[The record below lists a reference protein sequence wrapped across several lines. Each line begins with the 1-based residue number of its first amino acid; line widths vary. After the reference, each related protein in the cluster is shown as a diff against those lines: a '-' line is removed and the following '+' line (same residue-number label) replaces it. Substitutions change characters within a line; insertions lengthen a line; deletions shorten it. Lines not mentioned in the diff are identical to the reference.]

1 MQTESMRVLVV
12 EDDARMASLLE
23 RGLSEEGYQ
32 VVVARDGLEGLSM
45 ARAAGFDLILLDVML
60 PGIDGMEVVRRL
72 RAAGR
77 RTPVLMLTA
86 RDSCA
91 DIVAGLDLG
100 ADDYLTKPFA
110 FDELL
115 ARVRAAARR
124 GPAAQSV
131 VLAAGRVT
139 LNTSSR
145 DARVDGVPVPLTRTE
160 YLILELL
167 MRRSGQVVPRET
179 IIEEVWG
186 YDREV
191 ESNTLDAFMKMLR
204 AKVDTNP
211 AERLIRTVRGVG
223 YIVQGEGE

>member
-1 MQTESMRVLVV
+1 
-12 EDDARMASLLE
+12 MASLLA
-23 RGLSEEGYQ
+23 RGLGEEGYQ
-32 VVVARDGLEGLSM
+32 VAVAHDGMEGLSM
-45 ARAAGFDLILLDVML
+45 AQTAGLDLILLDVML

-72 RAAGR
+72 RAAGH

-124 GPAAQSV
+124 GPAAKSV

-145 DARVDGVPVPLTRTE
+145 EACVDGVPVALTRTE

-167 MRRSGQVVPRET
+167 MRRAGQVVPRET

-186 YDREV
+186 FDRDV

>member
-1 MQTESMRVLVV
+1 MQTEIMRILVV
-12 EDDARMASLLE
+12 EDDVRMAGLLE
-23 RGLSEEGYQ
+23 RGLGEEGYQ
-32 VVVARDGLEGLSM
+32 VAVARDGAEGLGM
-45 ARAAGFDLILLDVML
+45 ARAAEFDLILLDVMM
-60 PGIDGMEVVRRL
+60 PGIDGLEVVRRL
-72 RAAGR
+72 RDAGA

-110 FDELL
+110 FEELL

-124 GPAAQSV
+124 GPAARSV
-131 VLAAGRVT
+131 VLRAGRVS

-145 DARVDGVPVPLTRTE
+145 EARVDGVPVALTRTE

-167 MRRSGQVVPRET
+167 MRRAGHVVPREA

-191 ESNTLDAFMKMLR
+191 ENNTLDAFMKMLR
-204 AKVDTNP
+204 AKVDTSP

>member
-1 MQTESMRVLVV
+1 MQTEGMRILVV
-12 EDDARMASLLE
+12 EDDARMANLLA
-23 RGLSEEGYQ
+23 RGLGEEGYQ
-32 VVVARDGLEGLSM
+32 VAVARDGMEGLSM
-45 ARAAGFDLILLDVML
+45 ARTEGLDLILLDVML

-72 RAAGR
+72 RAAGH

-115 ARVRAAARR
+115 ARVRAAVRR
-124 GPAAQSV
+124 GPAAKSV

-145 DARVDGVPVPLTRTE
+145 EVRVDGVPAALTRTE

-167 MRRSGQVVPRET
+167 MRRSGHVVPREA

-186 YDREV
+186 YDRDV

-211 AERLIRTVRGVG
+211 AQRLIRTVRGVG

>member
-1 MQTESMRVLVV
+1 MQTERMRILVI
-12 EDDARMASLLE
+12 EDDARMAGLLE

-32 VVVARDGLEGLSM
+32 VAVAREGPEGLSM
-45 ARAAGFDLILLDVML
+45 AKGVEFDLIMLDVML

-77 RTPVLMLTA
+77 RTPVILLTA

-110 FDELL
+110 FEELL

-124 GPAAQSV
+124 GPAARPV
-131 VLAAGRVT
+131 ILKAGRVAV
-139 LNTSSR
+139 NTSSR
-145 DARVDGVPVPLTRTE
+145 EVRVDGQPAALTRTE

-167 MRRSGQVVPRET
+167 MRRMGQVVPRET

-186 YDREV
+186 FDRDV

-204 AKVDTNP
+204 SKVDSNP

-223 YIVQGEGE
+223 YLLKEGGD